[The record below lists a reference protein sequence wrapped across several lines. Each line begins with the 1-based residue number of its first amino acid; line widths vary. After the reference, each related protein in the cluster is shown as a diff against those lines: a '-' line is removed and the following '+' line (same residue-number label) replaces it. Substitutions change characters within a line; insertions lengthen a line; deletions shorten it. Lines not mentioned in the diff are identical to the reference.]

1 MIRIGLRKNL
11 FYLLMLTIFNFLRN
25 IDTIVMNQIIGLNGS
40 LFLTFLMFLGEFVAG
55 LIIYIRQ
62 IRFLRSRRSINIFMG
77 IKLIQ
82 ASSEISTS
90 DNKLKI
96 YFLIFIISYFDFIEF
111 MMATLYIPQIKNV
124 SGSLAKRL
132 NGILTIF

>member
-82 ASSEISTS
+82 ASSEISIS

-96 YFLIFIISYFDFIEF
+96 YFLICYLFKG
-111 MMATLYIPQIKNV
+111 MKKNIKN
-124 SGSLAKRL
+124 
-132 NGILTIF
+132 